1 MQLAYHWSSARP
13 SLEGVLEPGVDHAR
27 PIPILF
33 PGVRGAILDV
43 LTRVETGLTIRQL
56 AERAG
61 VSHPQAARHVRDLE
75 TLGVI
80 AREHVGRSHRITL
93 TDSMTADLLRRLT
106 RQRDEVIRQMRVAAA
121 QLTPAPSAMVVF
133 GSFARG
139 DDHAGSDLDVLVVV
153 DDGIPE
159 GALDGPLAAWCDHIA
174 RLTGNTV
181 TEIVVDRRGLDAMS
195 PSLLASID
203 RDGIV
208 ILGER
213 PRGRTGLRIA
223 AEGRDVYDA

>member
-1 MQLAYHWSSARP
+1 MRLAYHRSSAR
-13 SLEGVLEPGVDHAR
+13 SFLEGVPEPTVDHAR
-27 PIPILF
+27 PIPMLF

-43 LTRVETGLTIRQL
+43 LTRVESGMTIRQL

-106 RQRDEVIRQMRVAAA
+106 RQRDEVIREMRTAAS
-121 QLTPAPSAMVVF
+121 QLSPAPFTMIVF

-139 DDHAGSDLDVLVVV
+139 DDHAGSDIDVLVVV
-153 DDGIPE
+153 DDDIRE
-159 GALDGPLAAWCDHIA
+159 GELDGPLAAWCDRIA
-174 RLTGNTV
+174 RLTGNSV

-203 RDGIV
+203 RDGVVIV
-208 ILGER
+208 GER
-213 PRGRTGLRIA
+213 LPPRIGLRIA
-223 AEGRDVYDA
+223 AEGDDAYDA